1 MVEGT
6 GLENQRTERFRGFES
21 HPHRQVSTSDS
32 RWVMGFVSLGHTC
45 THMFTILYATAVLHL
60 PSVFGLPY
68 GELLALSSLGLILF
82 GVGALPAGWLG
93 DRWSQVGMMV
103 IFFVGLGAGAVF
115 TGLAQGPDGV
125 FMGLTLIGLFA
136 SIYHPVGLAWLVASA
151 RKQGMALGINGVFGS
166 VGSSLAPVFV
176 GLMIDFGSWR
186 AAFVGPGIVAI
197 VIGLGLAWSWHQGW
211 VGDIKSDVSPP
222 PAPEAGTLKRVF
234 IVLTLTMACSG
245 FVYIGMINTMPKLFE
260 TGLGPVLAGSY
271 TEIGLFVG
279 AILGLSSIGSV
290 LGGMLAD
297 RYSARSIYIVFWL
310 ALVIP
315 LFSVTSLL
323 GVGLLAVAALAV
335 FLNVCFGAA
344 ENMLVARYTPFEWR
358 SLAYGAKF
366 VLALGVGGVTV
377 HVAGNIYD
385 ATGGFH
391 LLYVLFGGCAIVAG
405 GCALLLP
412 RGGPG
417 WVVERPV

>member
-1 MVEGT
+1 M
-6 GLENQRTERFRGFES
+6 NASRG
-21 HPHRQVSTSDS
+21 
-32 RWVMGFVSLGHTC
+32 VMTFVSLGHTF
-45 THMFTILYATAVLHL
+45 THMFTILYATAVLDL
-60 PSVFGLPY
+60 PSVFALPY
-68 GELLALSSLGLILF
+68 GELLTLSSLGLILF

-93 DRWSQVGMMV
+93 DRWSQAGMMV
-103 IFFVGLGAGAVF
+103 IFFIGLGAGAIF
-115 TGLAQGPDGV
+115 TGLAEGPDGV
-125 FMGLTLIGLFA
+125 FVGLTLIGLFA

-176 GLMIDFGSWR
+176 GLTIDFGSWR
-186 AAFVGPGIVAI
+186 TAFIAPGIVSIA
-197 VIGLGLAWSWHQGW
+197 VGLGLAWSWHRGW
-211 VGDIKSDVSPP
+211 VADIESDASPP
-222 PAPEAGTLKRVF
+222 PPPEAGTLKRVF

-245 FVYIGMINTMPKLFE
+245 FVYIGVINTMPKLFE
-260 TGLGPVLAGSY
+260 TGLGPGLAGSY

-279 AILGLSSIGSV
+279 AVLGLSSVGSV
-290 LGGMLAD
+290 LGGALAD

-310 ALVIP
+310 ALAIP
-315 LFSVTSLL
+315 LFFITSLF

-377 HVAGNIYD
+377 HVAGNIHD
-385 ATGGFH
+385 STGSFH
-391 LLYVLFGGCAIVAG
+391 LLYVLFGGCAFFAG

-412 RGGPG
+412 RGGTRLAVQG
-417 WVVERPV
+417 TV